1 MIGDISVKRKNS
13 KAGPL
18 TAILLVLL
26 LLGMGAHSSL
36 LADQFGVDGL
46 SIMGY
51 INQSIGYT
59 WYDDNPNN
67 KSDFNQFLTQ
77 GLLETK
83 YAPQSNVSMFLSL
96 KFNADWAY
104 EIYSDNN
111 EWREKEFNEARE
123 RLFILNDFRDV

>member
-1 MIGDISVKRKNS
+1 MKRKNS